1 MAQLSL
7 KKTIAR
13 LLRWTQY
20 PNVKRSTASTSA
32 LYAAQRTDTG
42 VNVSFGVGS
51 NGDDHGIWS
60 STLSKW
66 IVRGNTAG
74 NFFVGDVRIGKYS
87 GNATKVGSA
96 YTAGTITYWC
106 NSGTVVVRLSN
117 MTFGTISGNTNIAT
131 IPAGVRPL
139 STVYGVFYTGAS
151 YTGAIY
157 VDGNGNIGVNAGV
170 SGKSGLYGSVTFAAY
185 N

>member
-1 MAQLSL
+1 MAQLNV
-7 KKTIAR
+7 KKVIAR
-13 LLRWTQY
+13 LLRWVQY
-20 PNVKRSTASTSA
+20 PLVKNNVDGTNTF
-32 LYAAQRTDTG
+32 YQAQRTDTG
-42 VNVSFGVGS
+42 TLVSFGIGS
-51 NGDDHGIWS
+51 GGVNHGVYSNTKGKWMIYGDA
-60 STLSKW
+60 ST
-66 IVRGNTAG
+66 IYVN
-74 NFFVGDVRIGKYS
+74 NIRIDKIN

-96 YTAGTITYWC
+96 YTAGTVTYWY

-131 IPAGVRPL
+131 IPAGIRPL

-170 SGKSGLYGSVTFAAY
+170 SGKSGLYGTVTFAAY